1 MSRLLHDNGE
11 RPFAALTRRVL
22 REELKARTPVQ
33 AGNLLSALRHMI
45 GWMIDEE
52 HIEPDDDP
60 TIGLKS
66 RQGESLA
73 ARAAVGC
80 RGQKR
85 IWRSIAYAGRSAPRR
100 G

>member
-1 MSRLLHDNGE
+1 LKLHNKSTRDARTGLIESLLCDNGE
-11 RPFAALTRRVL
+11 HPFAALTRKAL

-33 AGNLLSALRHMI
+33 AGDLLSALRHMI

-66 RQGESLA
+66 GKAKASRQSG
-73 ARAAVGC
+73 G
-80 RGQKR
+80 
-85 IWRSIAYAGRSAPRR
+85 
-100 G
+100 